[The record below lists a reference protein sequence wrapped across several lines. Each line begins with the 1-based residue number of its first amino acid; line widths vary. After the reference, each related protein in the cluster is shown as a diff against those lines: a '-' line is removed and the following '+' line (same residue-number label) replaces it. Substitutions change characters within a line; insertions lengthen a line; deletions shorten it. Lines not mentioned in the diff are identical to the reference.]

1 MPRPIGLAVVCF
13 LCSISGCEQSC
24 AEIGIQAKN
33 GTLLEHEN
41 LKEDRTQAKTSRYTI
56 NKVLYSVPCAYAREV
71 FLLNLCFG
79 LAYACFEPVLKLSGM
94 VSCLAQGRK
103 KQARTGYHSGSGLR
117 YGSGWFCCFELR
129 YCAFCYPLILIGS
142 GYSPRFSFIRA
153 RERCAASSLSF
164 RSITACAWLSRL
176 DSSLSFSF
184 RRRLVR
190 TALFFPLRMRP
201 P

>member
-1 MPRPIGLAVVCF
+1 MYLARIRVSRFLHSSMPRPIGLTVVCF

-79 LAYACFEPVLKLSGM
+79 PA
-94 VSCLAQGRK
+94 
-103 KQARTGYHSGSGLR
+103 
-117 YGSGWFCCFELR
+117 
-129 YCAFCYPLILIGS
+129 
-142 GYSPRFSFIRA
+142 
-153 RERCAASSLSF
+153 
-164 RSITACAWLSRL
+164 
-176 DSSLSFSF
+176 
-184 RRRLVR
+184 
-190 TALFFPLRMRP
+190 RMRALNLF
-201 P
+201 